1 MNLLRAFIFGISF
14 LFSGALLAALSIP
27 KNLNSEDRKIVLS
40 VLGFGTSSKILANPW
55 PLGGEQGVEL
65 GLRSEFITVESLA
78 GLGSRTSTTG
88 EYSYLTL
95 SFSKG
100 LYYNVDTEVFFTPLP
115 QKEEIM
121 VYGAQ
126 LRWALWEG
134 MNFPAAASLVVHGSG
149 ANFANQLD
157 TRTVGSDLLLTV
169 SMQSAAIYF
178 GGGVIRSI
186 GTFLGGAGGIID
198 SGQVADEDVS
208 DSHTVFGFSMGVGDL
223 NLAFEVDR
231 ILQSSYSGKIGY
243 RF

>member
-1 MNLLRAFIFGISF
+1 MF
-14 LFSGALLAALSIP
+14 AALSIP
-27 KNLNSEDRKIVLS
+27 RNLNTEDRKAVLS
-40 VLGFGTSSKILANPW
+40 VLGFGTSSKVLANPW
-55 PLGGEQGVEL
+55 PLGGDQGVEV
-65 GLRSEFITVESLA
+65 GVRSEFISVESLA
-78 GLGSRTSTTG
+78 GLGSKTSTTG

-95 SFSKG
+95 SFTKG
-100 LYYNVDTEVFFTPLP
+100 LYYNVDTEIFFTPLP
-115 QKEEIM
+115 QKEEMM

-126 LRWALWEG
+126 MRWAFWEAE
-134 MNFPAAASLVVHGSG
+134 NFPSAASIILHGSG
-149 ANFANQLD
+149 ANFSNQLD
-157 TRTVGSDLLLTV
+157 TRTVGTDLVMTV

-178 GGGVIRSI
+178 GGGIIRSV
-186 GTFLGGAGGIID
+186 GTFLGGTNGIID